1 MNTSAPLGALF
12 LVLISMAGI
21 QNIRE
26 GLTSNL
32 TKVIVIAIVI
42 TFVGSIG
49 WAGFFSQGNA
59 NAVAK
64 IGSKEITASDV
75 NFEAASQQFL
85 FNQRF
90 PDQQIED
97 DVLVEISIE
106 SLIRKFGILNF
117 IESEGLYLTD
127 SFIFKELSKD
137 EQFNENGKFSKQN
150 FDAYARSNG
159 FIPQD
164 YLNRIKQDLT
174 LEFWKQSITN
184 SSFIS
189 KEEVQEVLLLA
200 EQERDITFIK
210 LPVNN
215 FSQVNDFS
223 EEELQGFYEENINN
237 YVTPK
242 KTRLN
247 YIVLSADDLRGSV
260 DISDSDIL
268 SDYQIYIEGF
278 DTTERKSVSHI
289 MINIDSNRTR
299 KEAIKILENTKERL
313 LEGEDFKALVLEIS
327 EDEGTKESEGSL
339 GITDGTLLPD
349 EFEEALSGMTEDEVY
364 GPIELNSS
372 VHLIKL
378 TNIETPEPTSIEDM
392 REQIKENLTNESASF
407 NYGELLDNASDLV
420 FTMGSIDAISK
431 ELNLKSIDSGLFALN
446 EVNDI
451 LNFNSILEII
461 FDTNLENNNL
471 VELVEISNKTAIL
484 FERSEF
490 QDEKVIEFNSIK
502 NLITK
507 DYELKLTKERANDF
521 ITQALSDL
529 ENGGDF
535 KKVALSKNAV
545 LETYKGLKRDSSLL
559 SAEAISNIFSLPRAN
574 SGNAY
579 GSSVAV
585 NGDFLIYRLDA
596 VSTSTA
602 QVDSNSEEG
611 FYDYLNEQRALA
623 EYSELFFAVQ
633 ENSTVTRS
641 N

>member
-1 MNTSAPLGALF
+1 
-12 LVLISMAGI
+12 MAGI

-32 TKVIVIAIVI
+32 TKLIVIAIVI

-59 NAVAK
+59 NIVAK
-64 IGSKEITASDV
+64 IGSKEITASDL

-90 PDQQIED
+90 PDQQIQD

-117 IESEGLYLTD
+117 IENEGLYLTD

-137 EQFNENGKFSKQN
+137 EQFTENGKFSKQN

-174 LEFWKQSITN
+174 LEFWKQSISN
-184 SSFIS
+184 SSFVS
-189 KEEVQEVLLLA
+189 KEEVQELLLLV

-210 LPVNN
+210 LPFNN
-215 FSQVNDFS
+215 FSQVKDVS
-223 EEELQGFYEENINN
+223 EEELQEFYEENINN
-237 YVTPK
+237 YITQK

-247 YIVLSADDLRGSV
+247 YIVLSADDLRGSI

-268 SDYQIYIEGF
+268 LDYQIYIDGF

-289 MINIDSNRTR
+289 MVNIDSNRTK
-299 KEAIKILENTKERL
+299 KEAIEVLEDTKERL
-313 LEGEDFKALVLEIS
+313 LEGEDFKTLVLEIS
-327 EDEGTKESEGSL
+327 EDEGTKESDGSL

-349 EFEEALSGMTEDEVY
+349 EFEEALSGMIEDEVY

-378 TNIETPEPTSIEDM
+378 TNIETPTPTSIEDM
-392 REQIKENLTNESASF
+392 REQIIENLTNESATLK
-407 NYGELLDNASDLV
+407 YGELLDNASDLV

-451 LNFNSILEII
+451 LNFNSILDII
-461 FDTNLENNNL
+461 FDTNVENNNL
-471 VELVEISNKTAIL
+471 VELVETSNKTAIL

-507 DYELKLTKERANDF
+507 DYELNLTKKRANDF
-521 ITQALSDL
+521 ITQALLDL
-529 ENGGDF
+529 ENGVDF

-559 SAEAISNIFSLPRAN
+559 SVEAISNIFSLPRAN

-596 VSTSTA
+596 VSNSRA
-602 QVDSNSEEG
+602 QVDSNNEEG

-623 EYSELFFAVQ
+623 EYNELFFAVQ